1 MKDIAT
7 KKPTKALR
15 LAALAALV
23 CFVLFSFGTLAVAVG
38 HTHEHADHHC
48 ADSQCEVCV
57 QLQHASQLLKQLMPA
72 VVSLLAALAAAYILC
87 SVFSFTDATAA
98 DTLVSLKVQLNN

>member
-7 KKPTKALR
+7 NKPTKALR
-15 LAALAALV
+15 LAALVALV
-23 CFVLFSFGTLAVAVG
+23 CFTLFSFGTLAVAIE

-57 QLQHASQLLKQLMPA
+57 QLQHASQLLKQLMPTG
-72 VVSLLAALAAAYILC
+72 VSLLAALAAAYILC
-87 SVFSFTDATAA
+87 SVSSFTDVAA
-98 DTLVSLKVQLNN
+98 SDTLVSLKVQLNS